1 MRGSLNK
8 RSCNKCPGCCCCCLV
23 TQSCLILL
31 RIIWTVVYQDPL
43 SMGILRQEY
52 CSGFPFLSPGNL
64 QDPGVELV
72 FPDLAGGFFTTEPPG
87 KRVLVIL
94 LYNKFAHK
102 A

>member
-1 MRGSLNK
+1 
-8 RSCNKCPGCCCCCLV
+8 
-23 TQSCLILL
+23 
-31 RIIWTVVYQDPL
+31 
-43 SMGILRQEY
+43 MGILRQEY

-94 LYNKFAHK
+94 LYNKFSHIT
-102 A
+102 